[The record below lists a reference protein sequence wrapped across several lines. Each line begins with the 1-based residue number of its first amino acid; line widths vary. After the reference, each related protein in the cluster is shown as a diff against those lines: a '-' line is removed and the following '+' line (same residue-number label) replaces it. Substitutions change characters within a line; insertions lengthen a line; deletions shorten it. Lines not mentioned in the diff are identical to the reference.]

1 MRARR
6 VLCGVGK
13 VGPLTLEGQ
22 GDLDKVEGKGE
33 ETDITSSNIAACA
46 PSVFTPGW
54 QVADPTD

>member
-1 MRARR
+1 M
-6 VLCGVGK
+6 GK

-22 GDLDKVEGKGE
+22 GDFDKVEGKGE

>member
-1 MRARR
+1 M
-6 VLCGVGK
+6 GK

-46 PSVFTPGW
+46 PVFTPGW